1 MRAMFCLMF
10 GVMGA
15 GTALADLG
23 DQTEGIK
30 AARRIFSV
38 VEDSSKSS
46 IDGMLTSG
54 ISPVTRAAGNIE
66 LKNVTFR
73 YPSRPEITVCQSY
86 NLNIRA
92 GEVVAL
98 GNPSK
103 YILLKSL
110 KYTN

>member
-1 MRAMFCLMF
+1 MQAMFCLMF

-23 DQTEGIK
+23 DQTDGIK
-30 AARRIFSV
+30 AAKRIFAV

-46 IDGMLTSG
+46 IDGMSTSG
-54 ISPVTRAAGNIE
+54 IIPVQRSAGNIE

-73 YPSRPEITVCQSY
+73 YPSRPEVTVCQGY
-86 NLNIRA
+86 NLNIRS

-98 GNPSK
+98 G
-103 YILLKSL
+103 KSCI
-110 KYTN
+110 